1 MVRDKNL
8 PAIRLAM
15 IKGRISNLSSLMK
28 ISPGYDISVT
38 ASGLGFRGRNTNPEK
53 EQPFSKY

>member
-1 MVRDKNL
+1 MLQTLMKSVPYVIYQIMHFPIYLLATVNL

-28 ISPGYDISVT
+28 ISPG
-38 ASGLGFRGRNTNPEK
+38 
-53 EQPFSKY
+53 